1 MSKHKSLGERPLI
14 NQKIREVRK
23 AQKLTQPQV
32 AQRMGMLYDTY
43 SKKERCGKITIDW
56 LLEFSDAVGVDP
68 SVFAD
73 VLSTIVS
80 DPTHKTFGFEQPSE
94 VIKNLYGDG
103 AQNQPKAENQKPS
116 GMQLSATEEGIIN
129 TYRGLSK
136 AKQKEVRDFIN
147 SKI

>member
-56 LLEFSDAVGVDP
+56 LVEFSNAVGVSP
-68 SVFAD
+68 SVFKD
-73 VLSTIVS
+73 VLSTIDNEPS
-80 DPTHKTFGFEQPSE
+80 HKTFVFEQPSE
-94 VIKNLYGDG
+94 VEKTLYGDDT
-103 AQNQPKAENQKPS
+103 QTQPKAENQKQS
-116 GMQLSATEEGIIN
+116 GFQLSATEEGIIN
-129 TYRGLSK
+129 MYRGLSK

-147 SKI
+147 SKR